1 MTPVPLHYI
10 WEGPPLGE
18 PVVLSGSLG
27 SNLRM
32 WDPQVSALIAAGY
45 RVLVT
50 TTAVT
55 VPHRCRRDPT
65 ASPT

>member
-10 WEGPPLGE
+10 WEGSPLGE

-32 WDPQVSALIAAGY
+32 WDPQV
-45 RVLVT
+45 R
-50 TTAVT
+50 
-55 VPHRCRRDPT
+55 P
-65 ASPT
+65 